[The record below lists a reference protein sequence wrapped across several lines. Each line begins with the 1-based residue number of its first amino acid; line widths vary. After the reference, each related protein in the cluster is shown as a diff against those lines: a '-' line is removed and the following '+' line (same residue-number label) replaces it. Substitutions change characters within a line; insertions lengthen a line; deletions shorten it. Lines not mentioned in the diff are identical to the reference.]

1 MSRLEMQFRH
11 YWLMRGEWK
20 FQNTISTIANYG
32 GYYESENR
40 LSGIYRK
47 YLQSRMENEFN
58 FEAQRKKTDSDNAL
72 KTARLY
78 AQRKAI
84 DKTFVDALLTYYP
97 EVSEK
102 EIWGAL
108 AMAHKL
114 NVANLNEFGID
125 SDKQQAVFEA
135 CLSAH
140 QSWIKSSG
148 HSFER
153 YISNIDNDKLKK
165 NEIRFILQSEL
176 TDMVKR
182 KS

>member
-1 MSRLEMQFRH
+1 MKAKIDYRVFIENTYNQ
-11 YWLMRGEWK
+11 EWK
-20 FQNTISTIANYG
+20 
-32 GYYESENR
+32 
-40 LSGIYRK
+40 
-47 YLQSRMENEFN
+47 NEFN

-140 QSWIKSSG
+140 QSW
-148 HSFER
+148 
-153 YISNIDNDKLKK
+153 
-165 NEIRFILQSEL
+165 
-176 TDMVKR
+176 
-182 KS
+182 

>member
-1 MSRLEMQFRH
+1 MKAKIDYRVFIENTYNQ
-11 YWLMRGEWK
+11 EWK
-20 FQNTISTIANYG
+20 
-32 GYYESENR
+32 
-40 LSGIYRK
+40 
-47 YLQSRMENEFN
+47 NEFN

-176 TDMVKR
+176 TDMVKKEKASKYGGR
-182 KS
+182 YSWIKCMGKRF